1 MRVGKRAGSAVG
13 RRITASVVAI
23 VMASGIWAN
32 VIQPLPRQIEYAREK
47 AQLGRKLFFDPKLSL
62 DGTVACVNC
71 HHPDT
76 GADNRPVSI
85 GIAGQKGSANAPTV
99 FNSVFNFRQM
109 WSGLA
114 RSLKDQVKMPVH
126 NPVEM
131 AMDEKRIA
139 AYLFHD
145 SSYRDAFEKIYGR
158 RPNFEDMSDAIAEFE
173 KTLITPDSKFDRY
186 LRQETQLTPLELQ
199 GYKLFKRL
207 GCVTCHNG
215 VNIGGNSFQKMGLIH
230 PYRWNASHPDRYSLT
245 RKERDKNIYKVP
257 SLRNVAITAPYF
269 HDGSVATLE
278 EALKRMAYH
287 NLGFDLTEDEIEAL
301 SAFLRTLTGKRPPT
315 MDGVP

>member
-1 MRVGKRAGSAVG
+1 MKKSIVVTLMIVSQPWTTGLAAGA
-13 RRITASVVAI
+13 
-23 VMASGIWAN
+23 
-32 VIQPLPRQIEYAREK
+32 IQPLPREISYERAK
-47 AQLGRKLFFDPKLSL
+47 AALGRRLFFDPKLSR

-99 FNSVFNFRQM
+99 FNSYFNFRQM

-114 RSLKDQVKMPVH
+114 HDLKDQVKMPVH

-131 AMDEKRIA
+131 AMDGKRIA
-139 AYLFHD
+139 TYLFHD
-145 SSYRDAFEKIYGR
+145 PGYRSAFEEIYGH
-158 RPNFEDMSDAIAEFE
+158 RPNVEDMSDAIAEFE
-173 KTLITPDSKFDRY
+173 KSLITPDSKFDRY
-186 LRQETQLTPLELQ
+186 LRKETQLTPLELE

-207 GCVTCHNG
+207 GCITCHNG
-215 VNIGGNSFQKMGLIH
+215 INIGGNSFQKMGLIH
-230 PYRWNASHPDRYSLT
+230 PYRWKEGDPDRYSLT
-245 RKERDKNIYKVP
+245 RNEQDKNIFKVP
-257 SLRNVAITAPYF
+257 SLRNIAITAPYF

-287 NLGFDLTEDEIEAL
+287 NLGFELTEDEIGAL
-301 SAFLRTLTGKRPPT
+301 TAFLKTLTGKRPRT
-315 MDGVP
+315 MDSIP